1 MPDLFHDLEIH
12 GAPIRLRY
20 CEHIVHINIHS
31 MHDSTSRRK
40 PREIATEA
48 AATNAPKPSTRSV
61 FGDKTNQPAIK
72 DLATQSRAL

>member
-1 MPDLFHDLEIH
+1 
-12 GAPIRLRY
+12 
-20 CEHIVHINIHS
+20 